1 MVYDTNVHLMSQV
14 ELFLNFYSSG
24 DVGGLIRCCDV
35 IKDILEKEGVND
47 LKKNVESW
55 DKQKE
60 LEKLKLVKGSIKKIL
75 DKADMAYK
83 TIVEAE
89 DGESLFIDVQEIQK
103 DLMES
108 LGVLERDYWDSV
120 RKDILDS
127 VKQDEDGSE

>member
-60 LEKLKLVKGSIKKIL
+60 LEKLKIVKGSIKKIL

-83 TIVEAE
+83 TISEAE

-103 DLMES
+103 DLMDS
-108 LGVLERDYWDSV
+108 LGLLERDYWDSV

>member
-35 IKDILEKEGVND
+35 IKDIFEKEGVVS
-47 LKKNVESW
+47 LKKNIESW

-60 LEKLKLVKGSIKKIL
+60 LEKFKLVKGSIKKIL

-83 TIVEAE
+83 TISEAE

-103 DLMES
+103 DLMDS
-108 LGVLERDYWDSV
+108 LGLLERDYWDSV

>member
-35 IKDILEKEGVND
+35 IKDIFEKEGVVS
-47 LKKNVESW
+47 LKKNIESW

-60 LEKLKLVKGSIKKIL
+60 LEKLKIVKGSIKKIL

-83 TIVEAE
+83 TISEAE

-103 DLMES
+103 DLMDS
-108 LGVLERDYWDSV
+108 LGLLERDYWDSV

>member
-1 MVYDTNVHLMSQV
+1 MVYDTNIHLMSQV

-35 IKDILEKEGVND
+35 IKDIFEKEGVVS
-47 LKKNVESW
+47 LKENIENW

-60 LEKLKLVKGSIKKIL
+60 LEKLKLVKGSVKKIL

-83 TIVEAE
+83 TISEADE
-89 DGESLFIDVQEIQK
+89 GESLFIDVQEIQK

-108 LGVLERDYWDSV
+108 LGLLEREYWDSV

>member
-1 MVYDTNVHLMSQV
+1 MVYDTNIHLMSQV

-35 IKDILEKEGVND
+35 IKDIFEKEGVVS
-47 LKKNVESW
+47 LKENIENW

-60 LEKLKLVKGSIKKIL
+60 LEKLKLVKGSVKKIL

-83 TIVEAE
+83 TISEAE

-103 DLMES
+103 YLMDS
-108 LGVLERDYWDSV
+108 LGLLERDYWDSV